1 MTSLSDKAG
10 AAGEIPAEPS
20 TLPRTR
26 ISDAIDSAIRRVGE
40 ASSWL
45 WLILMLVIIVNVA
58 ARYLFGAGSVMMEEL
73 QWHIYGVGFLI
84 GLAYCT
90 ATDRHVR
97 IDVLHERWRP
107 RTKAWVEFFGI
118 LIFLL
123 PFALSVLIDSVPFVL
138 RSIELHEISDSPGG
152 LSHRWVIKSAITLGF
167 ALLSLAA
174 FARLM
179 RCTALLFGFPK
190 PIDR

>member
-26 ISDAIDSAIRRVGE
+26 ISDAIDSAIRRIGE

-45 WLILMLVIIVNVA
+45 WMILMLVIVVNVA

-73 QWHIYGVGFLI
+73 QWHIYGVTFLI

-107 RTKAWVEFFGI
+107 RTKAWVEFVGI
-118 LIFLL
+118 MTFLL

-152 LSHRWVIKSAITLGF
+152 LSHRWIIKSAITLGF

-174 FARLM
+174 FSRLT
-179 RCTALLFGFPK
+179 RCTALLFNFPK
-190 PIDR
+190 PLDR